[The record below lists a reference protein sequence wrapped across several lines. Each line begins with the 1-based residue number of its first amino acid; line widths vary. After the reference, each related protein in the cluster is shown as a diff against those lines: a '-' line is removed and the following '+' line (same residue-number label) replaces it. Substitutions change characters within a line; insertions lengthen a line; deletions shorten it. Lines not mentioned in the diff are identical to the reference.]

1 MGLNNSNKTVS
12 TSQID
17 CTGTLKVTLAL
28 SASPDISSSPT
39 DIVLILDRSGSMAGS
54 PLANMK
60 SGAKK
65 FIDIIDE
72 ATDSSQDGNIGS
84 GSRIGIVSFAD
95 TAVQN
100 TQLITSVADL
110 KAAVDSLTA
119 GGSTNHADAFEK
131 AAALFD
137 PASSNAK
144 VMVMFT
150 DGKTTSGPDPSPVAA
165 AARASGIIIYCIG
178 LIGSD
183 GIDPEVLNDWA
194 TGIVIDEVLNPDFVI
209 SGILMPTK
217 GTASMISDTAL
228 KWTIDSLGTTANEGA
243 SLEFFAKHTAGTSGI
258 KQINQSITYTDNEN
272 NQAVFPNP
280 SVQVECEVVVI
291 PEPCPVPVD
300 FSIGSCQ
307 DSIVYNVGD
316 ISLESQGRILQLNFN
331 LKNVCPG
338 KRTVLGIILN
348 ELDPQGNE
356 YQRGMKTVTVP
367 AHSGPSCRD
376 VLVKCVKFVL
386 PEALSDVLGR
396 LPDRVVVK
404 AKIIGTVTG
413 LSEFKHDPVAVV
425 GMAADHGHAVVVLH
439 VQMQVFFIDFRDFF
453 HGNDPFAVYDGHM
466 QGILYIVINGSFGNV
481 RRQAGH
487 RAFQKIVVVDDQ
499 RQIVQKMDALDID
512 KLRARREA
520 GPV

>member
-194 TGIVIDEVLNPDFVI
+194 TDPDASHVAVTPDDAQLEDLFEDLAANISKPGATGIVIDEVLNPDFVI

-243 SLEFFAKHTAGTSGI
+243 SLEFFGKHTAGTSGI

-338 KRTVLGIILN
+338 KRTALGIILN

-386 PEALSDVLGR
+386 PEDLNVSGGR
-396 LPDRVVVK
+396 SLCSTRNFRVRVI
-404 AKIIGTVTG
+404 AHSIDNDFYCCSI
-413 LSEFKHDPVAVV
+413 A
-425 GMAADHGHAVVVLH
+425 
-439 VQMQVFFIDFRDFF
+439 MQ
-453 HGNDPFAVYDGHM
+453 P
-466 QGILYIVINGSFGNV
+466 
-481 RRQAGH
+481 
-487 RAFQKIVVVDDQ
+487 
-499 RQIVQKMDALDID
+499 
-512 KLRARREA
+512 
-520 GPV
+520 

>member
-307 DSIVYNVGD
+307 
-316 ISLESQGRILQLNFN
+316 ESQGRILQLNFN

-386 PEALSDVLGR
+386 PEALSDALRG
-396 LPDRVVVK
+396 LPDCVVIK
-404 AKIIGTVTG
+404 TEIIGTVAG
-413 LSEFKHDPVAVV
+413 LGEFKHDPVAVV

-466 QGILYIVINGSFGNV
+466 QGILYIVINGSFCN
-481 RRQAGH
+481 
-487 RAFQKIVVVDDQ
+487 VVDDQ

>member
-1 MGLNNSNKTVS
+1 M
-12 TSQID
+12 
-17 CTGTLKVTLAL
+17 
-28 SASPDISSSPT
+28 
-39 DIVLILDRSGSMAGS
+39 
-54 PLANMK
+54 
-60 SGAKK
+60 
-65 FIDIIDE
+65 
-72 ATDSSQDGNIGS
+72 
-84 GSRIGIVSFAD
+84 
-95 TAVQN
+95 
-100 TQLITSVADL
+100 
-110 KAAVDSLTA
+110 
-119 GGSTNHADAFEK
+119 
-131 AAALFD
+131 
-137 PASSNAK
+137 
-144 VMVMFT
+144 
-150 DGKTTSGPDPSPVAA
+150 
-165 AARASGIIIYCIG
+165 
-178 LIGSD
+178 
-183 GIDPEVLNDWA
+183 LNDWA

-243 SLEFFAKHTAGTSGI
+243 SLEFFGKHTAGTSGI

-386 PEALSDVLGR
+386 PEDLNVSGGR
-396 LPDRVVVK
+396 SLCSTRNFRVRVI
-404 AKIIGTVTG
+404 AHSIDNDFYCCSI
-413 LSEFKHDPVAVV
+413 A
-425 GMAADHGHAVVVLH
+425 
-439 VQMQVFFIDFRDFF
+439 MQ
-453 HGNDPFAVYDGHM
+453 P
-466 QGILYIVINGSFGNV
+466 
-481 RRQAGH
+481 
-487 RAFQKIVVVDDQ
+487 
-499 RQIVQKMDALDID
+499 
-512 KLRARREA
+512 
-520 GPV
+520 